1 MNIVQIVAAG
11 LISALLAITI
21 KKQVPEFAL
30 LISIGASVLIFFMIF
45 PMLSETV
52 QVLNDLSAITGT
64 QAANIVIILKII
76 GIAYISEF
84 GSQVCKD
91 AGETAIASKIELGG
105 KVIIMLSS
113 VPILYGLI
121 DIIIGIIP

>member
-1 MNIVQIVAAG
+1 MSIVQIVAAG

-30 LISIGASVLIFFMIF
+30 LISIGASVLIFFMLI
-45 PMLSETV
+45 PMLLDAV
-52 QVLNDLSAITGT
+52 QVLENISDMVGT
-64 QAANIVIILKII
+64 QSAYIVIILKII

-105 KVIIMLSS
+105 KVIIMLAS
-113 VPILYGLI
+113 VPILYRLI